1 MRSHGGSLS
10 ITNRE
15 YEVLGLLGQ
24 GMTNK
29 QIGLRLGISQYTVRD
44 HVSTLLRKMEVSSR
58 VELAIASAKSTFIVS
73 ASNELPEP
81 TY

>member
-15 YEVLGLLGQ
+15 YEVFGLLGQ

-29 QIGLRLGISQYTVRD
+29 QIGIRLGISQYTVRD
-44 HVSTLLRKMEVSSR
+44 HVSSLLRKMEVSSR
-58 VELAIASAKSTFIVS
+58 VELAIASAKSTSIVS
-73 ASNELPEP
+73 ASSELPEP
-81 TY
+81 IC